1 MEQKICQSCAM
12 PMGDGRD
19 LYGTNADGEKS
30 ADYCRYCYQNGAFTT
45 DETMREM
52 IETCIPF
59 MAQGEGGMPP
69 EEARRILEAAFP
81 TLKRW
86 KMIGS

>member
-1 MEQKICQSCAM
+1 MEQKLCQSCAM
-12 PMGDGRD
+12 PMGDGLD
-19 LYGTNADGEKS
+19 LYGTESDGGKS

-59 MAQGEGGMPP
+59 MAKGEGAMAI
-69 EEARRILEAAFP
+69 EEARRILGAAFP
-81 TLKRW
+81 ALKRW
-86 KMIGS
+86 RK